1 MTTPSSSSIPVT
13 PDTPE
18 VPAAPAAHQAHQA
31 HQAHEAPVTGP
42 SRALDISGLESVYDR
57 LAHAI
62 DEAGP
67 EHSERFLVKLA
78 LLNAQALGDAA
89 QFSRHVEAALRDL

>member
-1 MTTPSSSSIPVT
+1 MTTPSTSSIRVT
-13 PDTPE
+13 PDAPE
-18 VPAAPAAHQAHQA
+18 VPA
-31 HQAHEAPVTGP
+31 AHEAPVTGA
-42 SRALDISGLESVYDR
+42 SRTLDISGLESVYDR

-78 LLNAQALGDAA
+78 LLNAQALGDAE
-89 QFSRHVEAALRDL
+89 QFCRHVEVALRDL